1 MLSGSI
7 VMFAG
12 SVAPEGWLICD
23 GSAVSRETYSSLYSV
38 IGDLYGSGDGSTT
51 FNLPD
56 LTGRVLIGS
65 SSSHPAASSGGEE
78 VHTLSATE
86 IPSHSHSVGQHGH
99 SNDIT
104 VTTPVLSHEITQAV
118 FSYNAPGSTT
128 KSGLSGGTSSTY
140 SAYSGSTNTNA
151 TRTTDVA
158 VADHPATDCTVDGSV
173 DDCNAFDTSS
183 VGLSDA
189 HNNMQ
194 PYITL
199 NYIIYAGE

>member
-12 SVAPEGWLICD
+12 TVAPEGWLLCD
-23 GSAVSRETYSSLYSV
+23 GSAVSRETYASLYSV
-38 IGDLYGSGDGSTT
+38 IGDSYGNGDGSTT

-78 VHTLSATE
+78 EHILSASE
-86 IPSHSHSVGQHGH
+86 IPAHAHSVGQHGH
-99 SNDIT
+99 ASNIT
-104 VTTPVLSHEITQAV
+104 VSTPVLTHEITQGV
-118 FSYNAPGSTT
+118 FKYNAPGGTVGSNNGSDVNSWYGTT
-128 KSGLSGGTSSTY
+128 S
-140 SAYSGSTNTNA
+140 TNA
-151 TRTTDVA
+151 TRSTNVA

-173 DDCNAFDTSS
+173 DDCDAFNTSS
-183 VGLSDA
+183 VGLGDSHD
-189 HNNMQ
+189 NMQ